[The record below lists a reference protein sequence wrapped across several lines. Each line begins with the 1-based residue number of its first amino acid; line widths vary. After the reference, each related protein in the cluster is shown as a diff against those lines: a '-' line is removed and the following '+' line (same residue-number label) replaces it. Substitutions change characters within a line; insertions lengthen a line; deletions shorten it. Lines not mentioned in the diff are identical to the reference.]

1 MNFFNYFFGYSV
13 YGIVDFLLS
22 FSAFILLIIGA
33 SLRRRNIIPIIGSG
47 ILVLVDLIGIVMSYN
62 ILLAAIQLLTPI
74 VLLTISIVAFA
85 KRKSKLNKFLG
96 ILPFL
101 LYFTTELISI
111 TIPVFMFGAPMSAI
125 SLISNFISLIF
136 VGGLYLLIGLLLVKN
151 PPATAKNVAYQYTAP
166 ATPVQNAYNP
176 QVNNYYA
183 EPSQSAQPAQP
194 VPPTQSIADEIIKL
208 KSLMDQG
215 IITPEEFEAKKKELL
230 NI

>member
-1 MNFFNYFFGYSV
+1 MNIFNYFFGYSV

-33 SLRRRNIIPIIGSG
+33 SLRRRNIIPIIGSSIL
-47 ILVLVDLIGIVMSYN
+47 ILVDTIGIAMKFYE
-62 ILLAAIQLLTPI
+62 LFAAIRLITPI
-74 VLLTISIVAFA
+74 ALLIISIVAFA
-85 KRKSKLNKFLG
+85 KCESRLNKFLG
-96 ILPFL
+96 VLPFL
-101 LYFTTELISI
+101 IYLITTMLCLIFPI
-111 TIPVFMFGAPMSAI
+111 LIYGAGFGII
-125 SLISNFISLIF
+125 SLASTIISLIF

-176 QVNNYYA
+176 QANNYYA
-183 EPSQSAQPAQP
+183 EPAQP

>member
-1 MNFFNYFFGYSV
+1 MLTK
-13 YGIVDFLLS
+13 I
-22 FSAFILLIIGA
+22 FSYQIIEIINLVITSQFFILLIIGA
-33 SLRRRNIIPIIGSG
+33 SLRRKNIIPIIGSSLLILSRILIYG
-47 ILVLVDLIGIVMSYN
+47 IDFFSIAIS
-62 ILLAAIQLLTPI
+62 LLQYIPPI
-74 VLLTISIVAFA
+74 VLLIVSIIAFA

-111 TIPVFMFGAPMSAI
+111 IVFPYMYGIPIYVN
-125 SLISNFISLIF
+125 LLSNILSLIF

-183 EPSQSAQPAQP
+183 EPSQSAQPVQP

>member
-1 MNFFNYFFGYSV
+1 MLTK
-13 YGIVDFLLS
+13 I
-22 FSAFILLIIGA
+22 FSYQIKIEIINLVITSQFFILLIIGA
-33 SLRRRNIIPIIGSG
+33 SLRRKNIIPIIGSSLLILSRILIYG
-47 ILVLVDLIGIVMSYN
+47 IDFFN
-62 ILLAAIQLLTPI
+62 IAISLLQYIPPI
-74 VLLTISIVAFA
+74 VLLIVSIIAFA

-111 TIPVFMFGAPMSAI
+111 IVFPYMYGIPIYVN
-125 SLISNFISLIF
+125 LLSNILSLIF

-151 PPATAKNVAYQYTAP
+151 PPETAKNVAYQYTAP

-183 EPSQSAQPAQP
+183 EPSQSAQPVQP

-215 IITPEEFEAKKKELL
+215 IITLEEFEAKKKELL

>member
-1 MNFFNYFFGYSV
+1 MNIFNYFFGYSV

-33 SLRRRNIIPIIGSG
+33 SLRRRNIIPIIGSSIL
-47 ILVLVDLIGIVMSYN
+47 ILVDTIGIAMKFYE
-62 ILLAAIQLLTPI
+62 LFAAIRLITPI
-74 VLLTISIVAFA
+74 ALLIISIVAFA
-85 KRKSKLNKFLG
+85 KRKSRLNKFLG
-96 ILPFL
+96 VLPFL
-101 LYFTTELISI
+101 IYLITTMLCLI
-111 TIPVFMFGAPMSAI
+111 IPILIYNASFGII
-125 SLISNFISLIF
+125 SLASTIISLIF

-176 QVNNYYA
+176 QANNYYA
-183 EPSQSAQPAQP
+183 EPAQP

-215 IITPEEFEAKKKELL
+215 IITPEEFEVKKKELL

>member
-1 MNFFNYFFGYSV
+1 MNIFNYFFGYSV

-33 SLRRRNIIPIIGSG
+33 SLRRRNIIPIIGSS
-47 ILVLVDLIGIVMSYN
+47 ILVLTDIIGIFMNYN

-74 VLLTISIVAFA
+74 VLLTISIVGFA

-96 ILPFL
+96 VLPFL

-111 TIPVFMFGAPMSAI
+111 IVFPYMYGIPIYVN
-125 SLISNFISLIF
+125 LLSNILSLIF

-151 PPATAKNVAYQYTAP
+151 PPSTAKNVAYQYTAP
-166 ATPVQNAYNP
+166 ATPVQNTYNP

-183 EPSQSAQPAQP
+183 EPSQSAQPVQP

-215 IITPEEFEAKKKELL
+215 IITPENLRLRKKSYSIY
-230 NI
+230 N